1 MKGLL
6 RSTWSG
12 LSSLSRRAVAEV
24 GARYAPQPSLPS
36 QESVYLLPGWAV
48 KRRHQVEAKGS
59 DRESGPDT
67 VGIDLDGCSTSLRSS
82 CLDFWVRRGAQGLE
96 FGVDGSAG
104 GGQLS
109 KA

>member
-24 GARYAPQPSLPS
+24 GSRYTQQPSIPS
-36 QESVYLLPGWAV
+36 QECVYLLPGWAV

-59 DRESGPDT
+59 DRKLSIRLSSTMLIYDSSG
-67 VGIDLDGCSTSLRSS
+67 L
-82 CLDFWVRRGAQGLE
+82 
-96 FGVDGSAG
+96 
-104 GGQLS
+104 
-109 KA
+109 